1 MCDVGDR
8 GALPSRGAWA
18 DTGARDRTRDAH
30 LLSIPRRRCRPE
42 HSLHFVMVSILGFF
56 GLCRKVQFLGQ
67 NPKIGYQEFNELQT
81 LKHSKKQLC
90 DRAAY
95 PHPAQPR

>member
-30 LLSIPRRRCRPE
+30 LLSISRRRCRPE

-56 GLCRKVQFLGQ
+56 AQTPEK
-67 NPKIGYQEFNELQT
+67 GYFGNI
-81 LKHSKKQLC
+81 
-90 DRAAY
+90 
-95 PHPAQPR
+95 PPR